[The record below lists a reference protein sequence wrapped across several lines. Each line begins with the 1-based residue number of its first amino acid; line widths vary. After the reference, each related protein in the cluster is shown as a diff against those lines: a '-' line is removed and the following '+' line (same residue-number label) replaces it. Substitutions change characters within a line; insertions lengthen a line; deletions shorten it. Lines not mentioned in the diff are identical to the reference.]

1 MIRYLLMIFLL
12 VGLRAYSQREIV
24 FDYDASG
31 NQIYRGERHSSNS
44 SSSQNPVNSIVIT
57 PEMSAE
63 EKEFWS
69 KMSIGPNPTSD
80 FLFISMQD
88 SVKNKISKIELYQQ
102 SSLGARVYYQDI
114 HQSSLSS
121 FQLDMRRFS
130 FGNYILTFYLK
141 DGKRYAQHILKQS
154 P

>member
-12 VGLRAYSQREIV
+12 VGVMVYSQREIV

-31 NQIYRGERHSSNS
+31 NQIYRGERTLLS

-57 PEMSAE
+57 PDISAK

-80 FLFISMQD
+80 SLFISMQD
-88 SVKNKISKIELYQQ
+88 SAKNKISKIELYQQ
-102 SSLGARVYYQDI
+102 SSLGARVYHQDI
-114 HQSSLSS
+114 HQSSLLRSWDWKPY
-121 FQLDMRRFS
+121 FQYRTHNPFTS
-130 FGNYILTFYLK
+130 W
-141 DGKRYAQHILKQS
+141 
-154 P
+154 

>member
-12 VGLRAYSQREIV
+12 VGVMVYSQREIV

-31 NQIYRGERHSSNS
+31 NQIYRGEQTLLS

-57 PEMSAE
+57 PDISAE

-69 KMSIGPNPTSD
+69 KMNIGPNPTSD

-88 SVKNKISKIELYQQ
+88 SAKNKISKIVLYQQ
-102 SSLGARVYYQDI
+102 SSLGARVYHQDI

-141 DGKRYAQHILKQS
+141 DGKRYAQHILKQ
-154 P
+154 

>member
-12 VGLRAYSQREIV
+12 VGVMVYSQREIV

-31 NQIYRGERHSSNS
+31 NQIFRGEHNS
-44 SSSQNPVNSIVIT
+44 PNSSSQNSINSIIIT
-57 PEMSAE
+57 PDISAE

-102 SSLGARVYYQDI
+102 SSLWAMVYHQDI
-114 HQSSLSS
+114 H
-121 FQLDMRRFS
+121 
-130 FGNYILTFYLK
+130 
-141 DGKRYAQHILKQS
+141 
-154 P
+154 

>member
-1 MIRYLLMIFLL
+1 MIKYLLMIFLL
-12 VGLRAYSQREIV
+12 VGVMVYSQREIV

-31 NQIYRGERHSSNS
+31 NQIYRGEQTLLS

-57 PEMSAE
+57 PDISEE

-88 SVKNKISKIELYQQ
+88 SAKNKISKIELYQQ
-102 SSLGARVYYQDI
+102 SSLGARVYHQDI
-114 HQSSLSS
+114 HQSSLSRS
-121 FQLDMRRFS
+121 WDWKPYFQYRTHNPFTS
-130 FGNYILTFYLK
+130 W
-141 DGKRYAQHILKQS
+141 
-154 P
+154 

>member
-12 VGLRAYSQREIV
+12 VGARAYSQREIV
-24 FDYDASG
+24 FDYDTSG
-31 NQIYRGERHSSNS
+31 NQIYRGEHNS
-44 SSSQNPVNSIVIT
+44 PNSSSQNSINSIIIT
-57 PEMSAE
+57 PDISAE

-88 SVKNKISKIELYQQ
+88 SVKNKISKIVLYQQ
-102 SSLGARVYYQDI
+102 SSLGARVYHQDI

-141 DGKRYAQHILKQS
+141 DGKRYAQHILKQ
-154 P
+154 